1 MHGVRST
8 TTNDH
13 TAGGTVLPEARQNAH
28 ADVQRFTAAGKGE
41 NAAFEFTVKQVYGSI
56 R

>member
-1 MHGVRST
+1 MAYGVQQRT
-8 TTNDH
+8 TTQRE
-13 TAGGTVLPEARQNAH
+13 VLFWQNAH

-41 NAAFEFTVKQVYGSI
+41 NATFEFTVKPMYGSV